1 MQESLEALRQL
12 PYVVS
17 VDVLDKKG
25 LDSTVQYPNLQRIL
39 DNKKKVSLI
48 GKNGCAVFFSHK
60 SSIIMVQ
67 SEANVNLGAID
78 LLLESIE

>member
-17 VDVLDKKG
+17 VDVLDEKG
-25 LDSTVQYPNLQRIL
+25 LDSNVQYSNLQRIL

-60 SSIIMVQ
+60 SSIIMIR
-67 SEANVNLGAID
+67 SEVNVNLGAID